1 MDESTATLLAALVG
15 AVVGSLGSA
24 YLSSRHSELQDRMRR
39 MESLAQEH
47 LYPLQDAI
55 ESLLHRVHN
64 LSRRAGKSAM
74 SEEYFEITT
83 AFAVGRV
90 LACERRLAL
99 HGIYPIVDGLYP
111 RLGNQLRENRL
122 AFDLLAGTQF
132 YDRVALS
139 DVLTA
144 WVGDRT
150 RLVTF
155 EEFRCRW
162 RQDRDLAVWIRP
174 LVEAATRLGDSDA
187 DRKLRQL
194 HELGSAIAS
203 ELRLPFQPPTAE
215 GRSQA
220 NDAS

>member
-1 MDESTATLLAALVG
+1 
-15 AVVGSLGSA
+15 
-24 YLSSRHSELQDRMRR
+24 

-55 ESLLHRVHN
+55 ESLLHRVDN
-64 LSRRAGKSAM
+64 LSRRAGKNAM
-74 SEEYFEITT
+74 GQEYFEITT

-90 LACERRLAL
+90 LACERRLSL

-111 RLGNQLRENRL
+111 RLGKQLRENRF
-122 AFDLLAGTQF
+122 AFDLLAGTLF

-162 RQDRDLAVWIRP
+162 RKDFELTTWIRP
-174 LVEAATRLGDSDA
+174 LVDAATRLGDSDA
-187 DRKLRQL
+187 DHKLRRL
-194 HELGSAIAS
+194 HDLGSAIAS
-203 ELRLPFQPPTAE
+203 ELRLPFRPPTTV
-215 GRSQA
+215 GRMQA
-220 NDAS
+220 HETT